1 MREIFFL
8 SIWLQVS
15 LSFIGQF
22 VHHVGG
28 EGMEGGIVI
37 LARCVFL
44 FIREHEVLVLDLSI
58 ILYILTNARFSF

>member
-1 MREIFFL
+1 MQL
-8 SIWLQVS
+8 
-15 LSFIGQF
+15 
-22 VHHVGG
+22 
-28 EGMEGGIVI
+28 GMGWMGGIVI

>member
-22 VHHVGG
+22 VHPVGE
-28 EGMEGGIVI
+28 EGVEGGIVI

-44 FIREHEVLVLDLSI
+44 FFREHENLVLDPSI
-58 ILYILTNARFSF
+58 IFLTNGRFSC